1 MRKSL
6 LIAKLL
12 LGMLLVCLA
21 ATPTQANEPEF
32 DALTKH
38 IKQNYQGHQVKI
50 PFLGLARFA
59 VKIIRPAGVK
69 SFKVAIFENLRP
81 RDAAHAPAMS
91 LVMRT
96 NLPDDWQPLLRVRSV
111 EGGEVY
117 VYAKPV
123 GKDIKLLIAS
133 INGAEGFVAR
143 VKFSPKSLA
152 KWLQKPEIM
161 GISLK

>member
-1 MRKSL
+1 MPKSSL
-6 LIAKLL
+6 VTKLL
-12 LGMLLVCLA
+12 LCLLLLCLA
-21 ATPTQANEPEF
+21 APAAQAKEPEF

-38 IKQNYQGHQVKI
+38 IKQNYQGRQVKI

-69 SFKVAIFENLRP
+69 SFKVAIFENLQP
-81 RDAAHAPAMS
+81 ADAAHAPAMS
-91 LVMRT
+91 LVMRA
-96 NLPDDWQPLLRVRSV
+96 NLPVDWQPLLRVRSA

-117 VYAKPV
+117 VYARPA

-133 INGAEGFVAR
+133 INGPDAFVAR

-161 GISLK
+161 GISLQ